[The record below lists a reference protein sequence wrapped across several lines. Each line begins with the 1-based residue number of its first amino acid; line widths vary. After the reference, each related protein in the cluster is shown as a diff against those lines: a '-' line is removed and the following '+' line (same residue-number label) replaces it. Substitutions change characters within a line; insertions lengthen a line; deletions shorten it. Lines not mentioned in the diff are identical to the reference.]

1 MIFVGFIIFI
11 VMLFSLW
18 FWRDKTYTADR
29 VFPVI
34 ISTLLCCAIL
44 IPVNIGAK
52 DSLGHD
58 KMILNGYVVKKEK
71 RMTSC
76 GHSYSCNCRTTTSG
90 KVTSTTC
97 QTCYEH
103 SHDYDWL
110 VRSTVGGTYIDRV
123 DRQGVHEPKRFASVQ
138 VGEPFSIEKE
148 YFNYIRASPISV
160 FKDYNAY
167 KDFKIPQ
174 YPTIYD
180 YYRVKHVINWK
191 SQYVVGIESINNM
204 LTEKL
209 KVSSSKVK
217 ANVVVVF
224 YGGSDDFVEAM
235 KVKNFGGRINDLTVM
250 IRADSTGQI
259 KNVGVFSWSKNDLV
273 NVMVR
278 DEVLGLV
285 ELNEEN
291 NKKLVDI
298 LNTTLLKYYQHRD
311 NEEFKYLEENIQ
323 MPTWVY
329 VVDFLVVLL
338 IIGGNIL
345 IRKHW

>member
-1 MIFVGFIIFI
+1 MILVVSIILAVAII
-11 VMLFSLW
+11 VLW
-18 FWRDKTYTADR
+18 FWRDKRFTVDKITPA
-29 VFPVI
+29 I
-34 ISTLLCCAIL
+34 ISVGICSAIL
-44 IPVNIGAK
+44 IPANIGAK

-71 RMTSC
+71 RITSC
-76 GHSYSCNCRTTTSG
+76 SHSYSCNCRTTTSG

-110 VRSTVGGTYIDRV
+110 VRSTVGGAYIDRV
-123 DRQGVHEPKRFASVQ
+123 DRQGVNEPKRFASAKI
-138 VGEPFSIEKE
+138 GEPFSIEKE

-167 KDFKIPQ
+167 KNVQIPK
-174 YPTIYD
+174 YPTVYD
-180 YYRVKHVINWK
+180 YYRVKHVLNWK
-191 SQYVVGIESINNM
+191 SQYTAGINDVNEI

-278 DEVLGLV
+278 DDVLSLGQ
-285 ELNEEN
+285 LNEEN

-311 NEEFKYLEENIQ
+311 NEEFQYLENNIQ
-323 MPTWVY
+323 MPTWIY

-338 IIGGNIL
+338 VLGGNFY
-345 IRKHW
+345 IRKHF